1 MQPIQRILV
10 VITDD
15 DDLGDAFTDVL
26 GEIGGFDVMIEP
38 SEERAFELARA
49 HHDAMF
55 VFHVAGDKPV
65 GLAFRRARS
74 VDPQLHGIAIG
85 VCAEDLDSVP
95 FVLEDLPALR
105 LPLEPNAVRRVV
117 DLLDVA
123 PPLSIR

>member
-1 MQPIQRILV
+1 MQRILV

-15 DDLGDAFTDVL
+15 DDLGDSFADVL
-26 GEIGGFDVMIEP
+26 ADIGGFDVMIES
-38 SEERAFELARA
+38 SEERAFELARV
-49 HHDAMF
+49 HREAMF

-74 VDPQLHGIAIG
+74 IDPELHGIAIG
-85 VCAEDLDSVP
+85 VCAEDPDSIP

-105 LPLEPNAVRRVV
+105 LPLEPHAVRRFV